1 MRGIILAIF
10 SGFFIS
16 LQNVLN
22 ATIGVEVNIWTT
34 AMITQFV
41 GSIGAFTF
49 YLVSKE
55 SSSIK
60 QLKQVKPLYWFGGS
74 LGAVTVAFC
83 VIAVSYAG
91 AAITNASLLIAQ
103 LGTVVLIEVFGLFD
117 MKKLP
122 IARKQIIG
130 LIIMIIGAICIS
142 I

>member
-22 ATIGVEVNIWTT
+22 ATIGVGVNIWTT
-34 AMITQFV
+34 AMITQLV
-41 GSIGAFTF
+41 GSMGAFTF
-49 YLVSKE
+49 YLISKE
-55 SSSIK
+55 SSS
-60 QLKQVKPLYWFGGS
+60 LKNLKEVKPMYWFGGS
-74 LGAVTVAFC
+74 LGALTVAFC

-103 LGTVVLIEVFGLFD
+103 LSTVVLIEVFGLFD

-122 IARKQIIG
+122 IAKKQVIG
-130 LIIMIIGAICIS
+130 LIIMLIGAICIS